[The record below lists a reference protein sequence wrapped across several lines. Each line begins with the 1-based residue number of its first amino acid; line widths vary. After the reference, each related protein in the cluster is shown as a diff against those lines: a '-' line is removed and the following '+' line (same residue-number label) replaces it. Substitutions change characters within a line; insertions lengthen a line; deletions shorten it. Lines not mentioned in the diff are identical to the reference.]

1 MVFSW
6 DFGTGVDRYF
16 QFTVLPFGLSSAPFI
31 FTKLLKPLEAP
42 WRGQGIPIALFF
54 DDGIGAGSSLNSA
67 KINSSIVRA
76 DLARCGFEINKEK
89 SSWEPERKFSWIG
102 YDIDT
107 QTGFIFASAVR
118 MEKLLNDLN
127 EVCSVLEASAFVHV
141 KRIASIVGQIISMSP
156 SCGNFT
162 QIMTRY
168 LNLVINTRHSWNSM
182 VVLTDPAKE
191 ELKFWRDNLR
201 SLNGIPFWQKPFV
214 PSKEM
219 FSDASSTG
227 CGAFIK
233 GSSLICHRNWSTEE
247 SLKSST
253 WRELV
258 AIKFALDSFE
268 DHPAG
273 RRICCKTD
281 SQNAVRIVQVGSM
294 IKELQDIALDIFLL
308 CLRQQIQLDVSW
320 VPRDCNS
327 YADFVSKMVDLDDY
341 SVHNDIFLLLEDRQD
356 STPDSSNPAQ
366 KLWMRLHRIGHRK
379 TTGLFH
385 PSHSSVDC

>member
-1 MVFSW
+1 MDLRHINLHIFKQKFKCEGLHTIKSALSKNYFVFSFDLKAGYHHVDIFPDHRKYLVFSW

-31 FTKLLKPLEAP
+31 FTKLLKPLEAH

-54 DDGIGAGSSLNSA
+54 DDGIEAGSSLNSA

-107 QTGFIFASAVR
+107 QTGFIFASTVR

-156 SCGNFT
+156 SCGNVT

-253 WRELV
+253 
-258 AIKFALDSFE
+258 
-268 DHPAG
+268 
-273 RRICCKTD
+273 
-281 SQNAVRIVQVGSM
+281 
-294 IKELQDIALDIFLL
+294 
-308 CLRQQIQLDVSW
+308 
-320 VPRDCNS
+320 
-327 YADFVSKMVDLDDY
+327 
-341 SVHNDIFLLLEDRQD
+341 
-356 STPDSSNPAQ
+356 
-366 KLWMRLHRIGHRK
+366 
-379 TTGLFH
+379 
-385 PSHSSVDC
+385 

>member
-1 MVFSW
+1 
-6 DFGTGVDRYF
+6 
-16 QFTVLPFGLSSAPFI
+16 
-31 FTKLLKPLEAP
+31 
-42 WRGQGIPIALFF
+42 
-54 DDGIGAGSSLNSA
+54 
-67 KINSSIVRA
+67 
-76 DLARCGFEINKEK
+76 
-89 SSWEPERKFSWIG
+89 
-102 YDIDT
+102 
-107 QTGFIFASAVR
+107 

-127 EVCSVLEASAFVHV
+127 EVCTVLEASAFVHV
-141 KRIASIVGQIISMSP
+141 KRIAFIVGQIISMSP
-156 SCGNFT
+156 SCGNVT

-201 SLNGIPFWQKPFV
+201 SLKGIPFWQKPFV
-214 PSKEM
+214 PSKEL

-258 AIKFALDSFE
+258 TIKFALDSFE
-268 DHPAG
+268 DHLAG

-281 SQNAVRIVQVGSM
+281 SQNVVRIVQVGSM

-308 CLRQQIQLDVSW
+308 CLRRQIQLNVSW
-320 VPRDCNS
+320 VPRDFNS
-327 YADFVSKMVDLDDY
+327 NADFVSKIFDFDEY
-341 SVHNDIFLLLEDRQD
+341 SVHNDIFLLLEDR
-356 STPDSSNPAQ
+356 
-366 KLWMRLHRIGHRK
+366 WG
-379 TTGLFH
+379 
-385 PSHSSVDC
+385 SHSIDRFACS